1 MVVDVNHA
9 GFERRLSV
17 VQQLLHGRGLQAS
30 IISTLAYDEEYAYP
44 FNNFL
49 FKVELATP
57 AFASSFPGTQPGTC
71 KAPPEGVS
79 TLVIK
84 LSNLAAHDV
93 NNTNRVENDVASQHL
108 VRKSMEKS
116 GLDPL
121 IPDVYAWAPATTTD
135 QVNEEG
141 FGWIMSE
148 FRSGVDLGPEFSS
161 LDMESQKHVLEQMAA
176 VLGAMQA
183 ADLPQSVTKF
193 GGGLKFDPNG
203 AIVSGESS
211 SMQDVRPTGSYAEWR
226 IEKLRSRFKQA
237 AESSVI
243 QGWESN
249 GVAARIEKFL
259 ASGGPE
265 KVLIAIYNM
274 LFDKKAK
281 KVTAVLDFDFASVSH
296 PFEEFISMSFSHTG
310 GNVGDDDT
318 AINQAIL
325 SGDFTTPPADL
336 DKESLK
342 EWELAKTWN
351 SVLQESVALAPFQID
366 GVNQIRDLMRLQR
379 FLCPYWLGSASVLE
393 ELDEVKRAEL
403 RVKAEADLVGWLK
416 KHGY

>member
-1 MVVDVNHA
+1 MVVNVNHA

-71 KAPPEGVS
+71 KAPPEGIS

-116 GLDPL
+116 GLAPL
-121 IPDVYAWAPATTTD
+121 VPDVYAWAPATTTN
-135 QVNEEG
+135 QANEKG

-161 LDMESQKHVLEQMAA
+161 LDVESQKHVLEQMAA

-183 ADLPQSVTKF
+183 ADLPESVTKF
-193 GGGLKFDPNG
+193 GSGLKFDLNG
-203 AIVSGESS
+203 AI
-211 SMQDVRPTGSYAEWR
+211 M
-226 IEKLRSRFKQA
+226 
-237 AESSVI
+237 
-243 QGWESN
+243 
-249 GVAARIEKFL
+249 
-259 ASGGPE
+259 
-265 KVLIAIYNM
+265 
-274 LFDKKAK
+274 
-281 KVTAVLDFDFASVSH
+281 
-296 PFEEFISMSFSHTG
+296 
-310 GNVGDDDT
+310 
-318 AINQAIL
+318 
-325 SGDFTTPPADL
+325 
-336 DKESLK
+336 
-342 EWELAKTWN
+342 
-351 SVLQESVALAPFQID
+351 
-366 GVNQIRDLMRLQR
+366 
-379 FLCPYWLGSASVLE
+379 
-393 ELDEVKRAEL
+393 
-403 RVKAEADLVGWLK
+403 
-416 KHGY
+416 

>member
-1 MVVDVNHA
+1 
-9 GFERRLSV
+9 
-17 VQQLLHGRGLQAS
+17 
-30 IISTLAYDEEYAYP
+30 
-44 FNNFL
+44 
-49 FKVELATP
+49 
-57 AFASSFPGTQPGTC
+57 
-71 KAPPEGVS
+71 
-79 TLVIK
+79 
-84 LSNLAAHDV
+84 
-93 NNTNRVENDVASQHL
+93 
-108 VRKSMEKS
+108 
-116 GLDPL
+116 
-121 IPDVYAWAPATTTD
+121 
-135 QVNEEG
+135 
-141 FGWIMSE
+141 
-148 FRSGVDLGPEFSS
+148 
-161 LDMESQKHVLEQMAA
+161 
-176 VLGAMQA
+176 
-183 ADLPQSVTKF
+183 
-193 GGGLKFDPNG
+193 
-203 AIVSGESS
+203 
-211 SMQDVRPTGSYAEWR
+211 
-226 IEKLRSRFKQA
+226 
-237 AESSVI
+237 
-243 QGWESN
+243 
-249 GVAARIEKFL
+249 
-259 ASGGPE
+259 
-265 KVLIAIYNM
+265 M